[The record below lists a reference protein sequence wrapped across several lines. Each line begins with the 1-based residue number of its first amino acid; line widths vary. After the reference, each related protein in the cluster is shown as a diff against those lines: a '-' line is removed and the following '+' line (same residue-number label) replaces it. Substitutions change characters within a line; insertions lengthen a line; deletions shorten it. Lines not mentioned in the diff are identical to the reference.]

1 MSGWTKIKWDE
12 AMLAAARRGLVK
24 AGIIIEGQAVR
35 LSPVGQYPAGSGRVG
50 GRLKGS
56 ITYAT
61 ASARSNPSGQ
71 ADSGDGVSSPRDDY
85 TLHVGTNV
93 EYAPYVEYGTRRMQ
107 AQSYLRAALDTQR
120 TNVDTA
126 YAQEISKELQRRAQ

>member
-1 MSGWTKIKWDE
+1 MNGWTKIKWDE

-24 AGIIIEGQAVR
+24 AGIVIEGQAVR
-35 LSPVGQYPAGSGRVG
+35 LVPVDT

-61 ASARSNPSGQ
+61 QSARSTPSGQ
-71 ADSGDGVSSPRDDY
+71 AGSDDGVSSPTDDY

-93 EYAPYVEYGTRRMQ
+93 EYAPHVEYGTRRNPTGQ
-107 AQSYLRAALDTQR
+107 PYLRVALDIQR
-120 TNVDTA
+120 VNVETA
-126 YAQEISKELQRRAQ
+126 YAQEISKELKARAQ

>member
-1 MSGWTKIKWDE
+1 
-12 AMLAAARRGLVK
+12 MLAAARRGLVK
-24 AGIIIEGQAVR
+24 VGIIIEGQAVR
-35 LSPVGQYPAGSGRVG
+35 LTPVGQYPADSGRVG

-61 ASARSNPSGQ
+61 QSARSNPSGE
-71 ADSGDGVSSPRDDY
+71 AGSDDGVSSPTNDY

-93 EYAPYVEYGTRRMQ
+93 EYAPYVEYGTRRMR
-107 AQSYLRAALDTQR
+107 AQPYLRPALDMQR
-120 TNVDTA
+120 VNVDAA

>member
-1 MSGWTKIKWDE
+1 MSGWTKIKWDD
-12 AMLAAARRGLVK
+12 ALRAAAIRGLVK

-35 LSPVGQYPAGSGRVG
+35 LAQVDT

-61 ASARSNPSGQ
+61 KTARSNAKNQ
-71 ADSGDGVSSPRDDY
+71 EDGVSVPSDDY

-93 EYAPYVEYGTRRMQ
+93 EYAPYVEYGTRRNKKKQ
-107 AQSYLRAALDTQR
+107 PYLRPALDIQR
-120 TNVDTA
+120 TNAEVA
-126 YAQEISKELQRRAQ
+126 FAQEISKELKRRA

>member
-35 LSPVGQYPAGSGRVG
+35 LCPVDT

-61 ASARSNPSGQ
+61 NSAGSRPSGGAG
-71 ADSGDGVSSPRDDY
+71 ADDGVSSPGDDY

-93 EYAPYVEYGTRRMQ
+93 DYAPYVEYGTRRSPTGQ
-107 AQSYLRAALDTQR
+107 PYLRPALDIQKV
-120 TNVDTA
+120 NVETA
-126 YAQEISKELQRRAQ
+126 YAQEISKELQRRAR